1 MRILIDEN
9 LPILFFRELLN
20 EFDTKTIQE
29 LS

>member
-20 EFDTKTIQE
+20 EFDTKTI
-29 LS
+29 LKS